1 MLYHDRRA
9 LKPIYSRA
17 SFDPVSCV
25 DRAIEP
31 PKPGTALVLASTP
44 RPMTLQDI
52 LKEWSAFAQRLT
64 EVFKPITGLV
74 RRLGH
79 LNPYR

>member
-1 MLYHDRRA
+1 MLYHDKRA
-9 LKPIYSRA
+9 HKPIYSRA

-44 RPMTLQDI
+44 RPMTIQDI
-52 LKEWSAFAQRLT
+52 LKECSALAQRLA
-64 EVFKPITGLV
+64 EAFKPITDLV
-74 RRLGH
+74 KTLGH